1 MVSQHQKN
9 LSRLKSRLQ
18 LISLVGTLTIN
29 FSFPVPV
36 LAAFLTNWFFD
47 PDNNQLQ
54 FTLPVGT
61 IPTYSVESQPTR
73 LVIYIPDTKVSVD
86 LTELYPTRLVRKV
99 SLSQEG
105 SRKAKIIIDFAPEVV
120 ISTKK
125 VKLEQVEPQKNSWQL
140 RLLMSEEEISTLTEA
155 IVLDGDSITPTTTL
169 TGKTEIEKSEST
181 KAEDN
186 QASTPPKQNG
196 VDFIETDPNAKSSL
210 PNPPPSADPS
220 IPFLVI
226 PTDKPG
232 GVRFPL
238 IDALASQKSPTTTS
252 DIVEVP
258 QLQVKQTEETFVPP
272 PPEPEFVEEPNYSTT
287 ESVDVISFGETL
299 PGTSGEN
306 QSEDNASILI
316 EKGEVISLI
325 YPTDKFIL
333 PRGMEIQ
340 EVLLLQEAIA
350 DQSGKIIV
358 PAKTPVIGSF
368 NTNSHGSQFMARAIY
383 LNGHLI
389 PFSAR
394 SELLRGHPDFD
405 ERVLAGSSAGGGLAL
420 LLLTTSGFGF
430 LAGAALGA
438 SSILLTSP
446 RSVTIE
452 PEHIIEVR
460 VVEDLPRSKFY
471 DTSSSEELK

>member
-36 LAAFLTNWFFD
+36 FAAFLTNWFFD

-54 FTLPVGT
+54 FTLPAGT
-61 IPTYSVESQPTR
+61 IPTYSVESKPTR

-86 LTELYPTRLVRKV
+86 VTELYPTEQVRRV

-105 SRKAKIIIDFAPEVV
+105 SQQAKVIIDFAPEVV
-120 ISTKK
+120 MSTKK
-125 VKLEQVEPQKNSWQL
+125 VKLEQVEPQENSWQL

-155 IVLDGDSITPTTTL
+155 IVLDRDSVTPTTTF
-169 TGKTEIEKSEST
+169 TETTEIENSEST

-186 QASTPPKQNG
+186 QSSTPPKQDRVG
-196 VDFIETDPNAKSSL
+196 FLETDPKAKSSL

-226 PTDKPG
+226 PTDKRS
-232 GVRFPL
+232 GVKFPL
-238 IDALASQKSPTTTS
+238 IDALGNQQSPITPS
-252 DIVEVP
+252 DIGEVP
-258 QLQVKQTEETFVPP
+258 QLQVKQTEDTFVPP
-272 PPEPEFVEEPNYSTT
+272 PPESEPAEEPNYSTT

-299 PGTSGEN
+299 PGASEEN
-306 QSEDNASILI
+306 QSEDDASILI

-333 PRGMEIQ
+333 PQGIEIQ

-350 DQSGKIIV
+350 DQSGRIIV
-358 PAKTPVIGSF
+358 PAKTPVVGSF
-368 NTNSHGSQFMARAIY
+368 DTNSHGSQFVARSIY
-383 LNGHLI
+383 LNGIMI
-389 PFSAR
+389 PFAAQ
-394 SELLRGHPDFD
+394 SELIRRHSDFD
-405 ERVLAGSSAGGGLAL
+405 ERVLAGSTAGGGLAL
-420 LLLTTSGFGF
+420 LLLTSSGFGF

-438 SSILLTSP
+438 SSILLASP

-452 PEHIIEVR
+452 PEHIVEVR

-471 DTSSSEELK
+471 DTSSF